1 MTDTG
6 MYEEY
11 ARFTDDLTT
20 SGMDEVITAGINAS
34 VGVLRSALMVY
45 VMIAAV
51 MVMYGRMGGWDAVR
65 RGVRAMAVIA
75 LLQAGTYNSYV
86 RETFWVTIPN
96 KVASALTGS
105 PTRTTAA
112 QRFDRVNQAS
122 SNLVALA
129 DQQATGL
136 FNFRPQI
143 AITLAEA
150 CMKAFLFVTFALW
163 LVSRIA
169 IALLISAG
177 PFLLIAFLFDSTRSW
192 VLQWIGKLVGLSIWQ
207 LCAAI
212 LAEIVLRGSMTW
224 VQKVAAAPGTAIP
237 EMVDELWKVVIWF
250 GLNAIVMLG
259 LPYYAAI
266 GSSAAAGLG
275 VASTVGLA
283 IGGTAASL
291 GASAA
296 MGAARLGSAAG
307 RAAGRAAAHAIRT
320 SHS

>member
-1 MTDTG
+1 

-20 SGMDEVITAGINAS
+20 AGMDEVITAGITAS
-34 VGVLRSALMVY
+34 LGVLRAALMLY
-45 VMIAAV
+45 VLIAAV
-51 MVMYGRMGGWDAVR
+51 MVMYGRMSGWEAVR
-65 RGVRAMAVIA
+65 RGVRAMAIIA
-75 LLQAGTYNSYV
+75 LLQAGTYGSYV
-86 RETFWVTIPN
+86 RETFWVTIPD
-96 KVASALTGS
+96 KVASSLSGS
-105 PTRTTAA
+105 PTTITAA
-112 QRFDRVNQAS
+112 QRFDRVNQAAA
-122 SNLVALA
+122 NLVAVA

-143 AITLAEA
+143 AITIAEA
-150 CMKAFLFVTFALW
+150 CMKAFLFISFALW

-169 IALLISAG
+169 TALLIAAG
-177 PFLLIAFLFDSTRSW
+177 PFLLIAFLFDATRGW
-192 VLQWIGKLVGLSIWQ
+192 VLQWVGKLVGLAVWQ

-224 VQKVAAAPGTAIP
+224 VQRVAGATGVGLP

-275 VASTVGLA
+275 VAATAGWAVA
-283 IGGTAASL
+283 GTAASL

-296 MGAARLGSAAG
+296 MGAARLGAAAG
-307 RAAGRAAAHAIRT
+307 RAAGRAAVNSVR
-320 SHS
+320 SRRYERF